1 VLAERYPAI
10 ESNLNS
16 IVAFIAQFAT
26 IVDATDIPERV
37 LLANS
42 WTAISGSTFVPTA
55 PAIAPTCP

>member
-42 WTAISGSTFVPTA
+42 WTAISGSTFVLTA
-55 PAIAPTCP
+55 PDIAPTCP